1 LDQELFEWDDRKAKA
16 NLLKHKVGFPEAAT
30 IFEDPYVVVE
40 PDLDHS
46 FTEPREKAIGFSV
59 KERVL
64 LVVYVE
70 LHARI
75 RLISARRATSEE
87 RGRYESQFDSVR

>member
-1 LDQELFEWDDRKAKA
+1 MEWEGFEWDDCKAAA
-16 NLLKHKVGFPEAAT
+16 NLLKHRVSFLEAAT
-30 IFEDPYVVVE
+30 VFDDPYVIVE
-40 PDLDHS
+40 RDLAHS
-46 FTEPREKAIGFSV
+46 AEESRESAIGFSR

-70 LHARI
+70 PDERI

-87 RGRYESQFDSVR
+87 RRKYESQFE